1 MSSET
6 SIDKLATPSKL
17 LPFDMSSKDRKTDQ
31 TEMTVGVTSV
41 QDEEQD
47 ARDEYSGEVVSLNT
61 SDNSDPIRYRISPGA
76 RACCAPVLPEPV
88 VPHHNLNLL

>member
-47 ARDEYSGEVVSLNT
+47 ATPN
-61 SDNSDPIRYRISPGA
+61 
-76 RACCAPVLPEPV
+76 
-88 VPHHNLNLL
+88 